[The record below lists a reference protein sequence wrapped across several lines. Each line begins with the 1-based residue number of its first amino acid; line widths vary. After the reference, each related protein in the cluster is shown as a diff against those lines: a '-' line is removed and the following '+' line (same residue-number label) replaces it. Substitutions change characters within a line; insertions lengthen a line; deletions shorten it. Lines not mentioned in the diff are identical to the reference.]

1 MGPRLAD
8 RLQHGRDVLGGV
20 DATGAR
26 THPSM
31 FDPEVI
37 SLAHGDGTRRPHS
50 SVVAAGIAALL
61 ETEAA
66 SLDDY
71 MFLQRHEEF
80 ETAVTADF
88 AGHGIPPE
96 IAANVCVDSG
106 TTRLFAAFLHAY
118 SEPGDVFLVPRS
130 YYHPLPA
137 WCELCRVDLEL
148 VATSRTDDYKL
159 TAAALEGWYSRH
171 RGVRPRGLFLFNPT
185 QTGALYSHDELVA
198 LAEVIRRRDLHV
210 LEDSVFAGTEFP
222 GRAPVRQLSAA
233 APDLAERVVTLRGA
247 SKAFNLANIRIG
259 WACGP
264 ASLIRRMNAYTVAT
278 SATVPF
284 LAKAM
289 ALAALRAPAGYLTAN
304 AAECAERAALIT
316 ALVDE
321 CNSTTGRALFTV
333 AHQPQAGHAILV
345 TAPGLAGR
353 RLPSG
358 ATLTTSIDVTR
369 FLLRAAK
376 VATSPGYSLGF
387 DGTELRLAFGSVG
400 VKHTYPPGTADE
412 LCSALHQ
419 LAAICG
425 GSRHDVA
432 RQVYAASQAVTDGS
446 TGHRP
451 EHFQPG
457 RELIAVAFRDRIT
470 PAARRLLGHSP
481 VRQLSRAGGS
491 PH

>member
-1 MGPRLAD
+1 MRLVD
-8 RLQHGRDVLGGV
+8 RLQIGRDALGGV
-20 DATGAR
+20 DADGAR

-37 SLAHGDGTRRPHS
+37 SLAHGDGTRRPHN
-50 SVVAAGIAALL
+50 SVVAAGVAALL
-61 ETEAA
+61 ETQTA

-80 ETAVTADF
+80 EEAVTADF
-88 AGHGIPPE
+88 VRHGIPPE

-118 SEPGDVFLVPRS
+118 SEPGDMFLVPRS

-137 WCELCRVDLEL
+137 WCELGKVGLEL
-148 VATSRTDDYKL
+148 VATSGTDDYKL
-159 TAAALEGWYSRH
+159 TASALDTWYSQH
-171 RGVRPRGLFLFNPT
+171 RGARPRGLFLFNPT
-185 QTGALYSHDELVA
+185 QTGALYRHDELVA
-198 LAEVIRRRDLHV
+198 LAEVIRRRDLVV

-222 GRAPVRQLSAA
+222 GRPPVRQLSAS
-233 APDLAERVVTLRGA
+233 APDLAERVVTLKGA

-264 ASLIRRMNAYTVAT
+264 ASLIHRMSAYTVAT
-278 SATVPF
+278 LATVPF

-289 ALAALRAPAGYLTAN
+289 ALAALRAPADYLAVN

-321 CNSTTGRALFTV
+321 CNSTIGGRPLFTV
-333 AHQPQAGHAILV
+333 AHQPQAGHGILV
-345 TAPGLAGR
+345 TAPGLVGR

-358 ATLTTSIDVTR
+358 AMIANSIDVTR
-369 FLLRAAK
+369 FLLSAAK
-376 VATSPGYSLGF
+376 VAASPGYSIGF

-400 VKHTYPPGTADE
+400 VKHTYSPGTADE
-412 LCSALHQ
+412 LRSALHQ

-425 GSRHDVA
+425 GSRQDIA
-432 RQVYAASQAVTDGS
+432 RQVYEASETVTNGS
-446 TGHRP
+446 TGHRR

-457 RELIAVAFRDRIT
+457 RELITVAFRERIT
-470 PAARRLLGHSP
+470 PAVRRLLGHRA
-481 VRQLSRAGGS
+481 VRQLSRTGGGAGG
-491 PH
+491 